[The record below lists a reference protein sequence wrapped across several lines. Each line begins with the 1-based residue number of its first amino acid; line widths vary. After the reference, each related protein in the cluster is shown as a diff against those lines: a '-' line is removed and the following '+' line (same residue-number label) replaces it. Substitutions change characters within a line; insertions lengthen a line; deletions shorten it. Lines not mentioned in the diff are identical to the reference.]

1 MLEDAVPMRTKNEVL
16 ASLKKAVECWDSD
29 LAKSSAK
36 EALALGISPSEAIES
51 GLSRGMVSISQRFDD
66 AVLFLPQLMAA
77 SDAME
82 EAMKV
87 LDPVMGSNGN
97 MGKGVVI
104 LGTVLG
110 DVHEIGKNVIA
121 AMLRGAGYRII
132 DLGRDVAI
140 EKFVDSCRDNDADIV
155 GASALMTTTMWGQKA
170 IAERIKDEGLR
181 AGTIFGG
188 APCTRKWVESFGGDI
203 YCPNGAE
210 VVELVDRL
218 ITKVRAEGG
227 FQTDIGSNE
236 RLKEGVRWR
245 TGNVCNVIE

>member
-1 MLEDAVPMRTKNEVL
+1 MRTKDEVL
-16 ASLKKAVECWDSD
+16 ISLKNAVECWDCD
-29 LAKSSAK
+29 LARRSAK

-51 GLSRGMVSISQRFDD
+51 GLSRGMISISQRFDD
-66 AVLFLPQLMAA
+66 AVLFLPQLLAA
-77 SDAME
+77 SNAME

-87 LDPVMGSNGN
+87 LDPIMGTNGN
-97 MGKGVVI
+97 MGKGVVV

-132 DLGRDVAI
+132 DLGRDVSI
-140 EKFVDSCRDNDADIV
+140 EKFVDSCKDNDADIV

-170 IAERIKDEGLR
+170 IAERLKDEGMR
-181 AGTIFGG
+181 AGTLFGG

-210 VVELVDRL
+210 VVGLVDML
-218 ITKVRAEGG
+218 IMKVRAEGG
-227 FQTDIGSNE
+227 LRIPIGSNK
-236 RLKEGVRWR
+236 RLKDGVRWR
-245 TGNVCNVIE
+245 TGGVCNVME

>member
-1 MLEDAVPMRTKNEVL
+1 MMENAVPMRTKNEVL

-29 LAKSSAK
+29 LARRSAK
-36 EALALGISPSEAIES
+36 EALSLGISPSEAIES
-51 GLSRGMVSISQRFDD
+51 GLSQGTVSISQRFDD

-87 LDPVMGSNGN
+87 LDPVMGTNGN
-97 MGKGVVI
+97 MGKGVVV

-140 EKFVDSCRDNDADIV
+140 EEFVDSCRDNDAEIV

-170 IAERIKDEGLR
+170 IAERIKDEGCGPGPSSEGPLAPGNGWR
-181 AGTIFGG
+181 ASEGTFI
-188 APCTRKWVESFGGDI
+188 A
-203 YCPNGAE
+203 
-210 VVELVDRL
+210 
-218 ITKVRAEGG
+218 
-227 FQTDIGSNE
+227 
-236 RLKEGVRWR
+236 R
-245 TGNVCNVIE
+245 TAQR